1 MYKIVTFYN
10 NKGGVSKT
18 TTTFNLGVFLS
29 KERNKKV
36 LLIDC
41 DPQSNLT
48 ELFFAFTDEFDKPD
62 TSLPGTSLFEAL
74 KPRLYGDQ
82 GKINSG
88 VACNK

>member
-1 MYKIVTFYN
+1 MNKIVTFNN

-74 KPRLYGDQ
+74 KPRFYGDQ

>member
-48 ELFFAFTDEFDKPD
+48 ELFLLLLMSSI
-62 TSLPGTSLFEAL
+62 SLTLHCLERLSL
-74 KPRLYGDQ
+74 RR
-82 GKINSG
+82 
-88 VACNK
+88 